1 MKTILM
7 KAQAAGNPV
16 GSVVGYGRDLGLSF
30 APRPSNREWLP
41 TPEAA
46 AKSAVASQG
55 RGPLTSRICEDTLA
69 ENRMMGLLLVA
80 ASASVAYGFWMLTQL
95 VENWAAF
102 QTGISRLV
110 E

>member
-1 MKTILM
+1 MKTIVM
-7 KAQAAGNPV
+7 EGQAVGNPI
-16 GSVVGYGRDLGLSF
+16 GSAVGYGHDMGLSF

-41 TPEAA
+41 VPAGAVKPSVAA
-46 AKSAVASQG
+46 QG
-55 RGPLTSRICEDTLA
+55 RRLVISRIHEDALA
-69 ENRMMGLLLVA
+69 ENKMMGLLLLA
-80 ASASVAYGFWMLTQL
+80 ASAGVAYGFWMLTQL